1 MFHIE
6 QKHLAGNIKFQSYY
20 HYSFFRTQSKK
31 NRRKTAEDHVYYNT
45 RNSIPVA
52 VVSPTVTTQHVE
64 DEGEEPRYITTDNI
78 TTEDDDH
85 DYSEA
90 TLTTPHTND
99 VYAVPN
105 RPRDM
110 RLDSSNNVT
119 LVDNDV
125 YTEDHGG
132 LTQPSVDNSDVT
144 IVDNVIY
151 TESQEE
157 LSDPEN
163 VYYNTQAEVINKPK
177 NYT

>member
-1 MFHIE
+1 M
-6 QKHLAGNIKFQSYY
+6 
-20 HYSFFRTQSKK
+20 
-31 NRRKTAEDHVYYNT
+31 YYNT

-64 DEGEEPRYITTDNI
+64 EEEEPRYVINDDVITEEDNY
-78 TTEDDDH
+78 

-90 TLTTPHTND
+90 TLTTPPTQD
-99 VYAVPN
+99 FDAVPN
-105 RPRDM
+105 RSRNM
-110 RLDSSNNVT
+110 RLDSGNDVT

-157 LSDPEN
+157 LSDTES